1 MTRGHAGHRKAVRP
15 LARPQPAG
23 DDQPMAQAVVLVLL
37 IVVVLRLTWGRANT
51 AARLAAI
58 GAVFLFIWVA
68 VALVDVSSAAK
79 MAGWTAT
86 GFAVSIHGLANF
98 IGQL

>member
-1 MTRGHAGHRKAVRP
+1 
-15 LARPQPAG
+15 
-23 DDQPMAQAVVLVLL
+23 MAQAIVLVLL
-37 IVVVLRLTWGRANT
+37 IVAVLKLTWGRANT

-58 GAVFLFIWVA
+58 GAAFLAVWVA

-86 GFAVSIHGLANF
+86 GFAVSIHGLAGF
-98 IGQL
+98 IANL